1 MSSHFDQSEMTEATE
16 VGFFQAHLRTESKVQ
31 IDFDQ
36 SHNESDHKQQID
48 ANEDVQE

>member
-1 MSSHFDQSEMTEATE
+1 MTEATE
-16 VGFFQAHLRTESKVQ
+16 VGLCQAHLRTESKVL

-48 ANEDVQE
+48 ANEDV